1 MSDLTDVAVGD
12 TLVLIEHY
20 RRGAQP
26 KEVRVTKVG
35 RICLYVGHLKFN
47 RVSGVEADDYG
58 SRQVRTPEQHVEA
71 GELAELLAELRTA
84 GISLAT
90 WRTASPLTA
99 DALRRIL
106 AIVKEDTP

>member
-35 RICLYVGHLKFN
+35 RIYLYVGHLKFN
-47 RVSGVEADDYG
+47 RVSGVEADGYG
-58 SRQVRTPEQHVEA
+58 SRQVRTPEQHMEA
-71 GELAELLAELRTA
+71 TERSELLAELRAA
-84 GISLAT
+84 GIT
-90 WRTASPLTA
+90 WNVWQAGRDLTTG
-99 DALRRIL
+99 ALRRIL